1 MPRVLIVVLALV
13 VFSVCPGVMPGQ
25 WADEYRLIA
34 RQTLDGVGAIQG
46 VSERGGMLYI
56 LGDAE
61 TGVIR
66 EFTLDRQ
73 GPSLTPTGRQI
84 RLTIGGLDA
93 LPHPTGLAFPPADHP
108 ELPVFLGDTVR
119 QKGVIHAIDFERAL
133 GTGTLD
139 GAVLHTTVD
148 DLAVNGCRPEY
159 VRFESNGQTRW
170 LIATADYGD
179 ADNAVRLYDPAL
191 LARATRT
198 SLEGVLVHTVP
209 SGPFVQ
215 SLRWEDERSE
225 LVLVQNREPGLLY
238 RLSFMSLDGSA
249 PAVVDLDEPR
259 DELEGYLDL
268 GDGLVLMVSAAPA
281 GSPNATFFRVRPSG
295 WSPR

>member
-1 MPRVLIVVLALV
+1 MLRVLVIMLGVLVSSAA
-13 VFSVCPGVMPGQ
+13 PGLAPVER
-25 WADEYRLIA
+25 AAAFDLIT

-46 VSERGGMLYI
+46 VSARRGMFYI
-56 LGDAE
+56 LGDAD

-66 EFTLDRQ
+66 EFTLDRD
-73 GPSLTPTGRQI
+73 GPSLKPTGRAI
-84 RLTIGGLDA
+84 RLTVNGLDA
-93 LPHPTGLAFPPADHP
+93 LPHPTGLAFPPDDRP
-108 ELPVFLGDTVR
+108 DLPVFLGDTVR
-119 QKGVIHAIDFERAL
+119 RMGVIHAIDFDRAL
-133 GTGTLD
+133 ETGTLD
-139 GAVLHTTVD
+139 GAILHTIVD

-159 VRFESNGQTRW
+159 ARVDEDGEARW

-179 ADNAVRLYDPAL
+179 TDNAVRLYDPDL

-198 SLEGVLVHTVP
+198 SHPGVLVRSMP

-238 RLSFMSLDGSA
+238 RLSFMPLDGSS

-259 DELEGYLDL
+259 DELEGYIDL
-268 GDGLVLMVSAAPA
+268 GDGLALMVSAVGP
-281 GSPNATFFRVRPSG
+281 GKPNATFFRGP
-295 WSPR
+295 